1 MKKNFNFK
9 KAAAAAIVAA
19 GMAGFTAT
27 VSGEEYVKIMGPGD
41 EVLGAYPAASV
52 SYIEFTEDYTPDL
65 KSVEIALGDNVKF
78 TMIKV
83 EGGVDYTL
91 TYWGSALTGTA
102 WADGKATKRIED
114 FWIGEFEVTQG
125 VWKEVMG
132 VTDADLPMST
142 DDTTPVAQSA
152 IGNDYPIANVS
163 WDDISTGSDCFL
175 VKINARLKELK
186 ASDPVLAA
194 ALGDKEFRLPNE
206 WEWEY
211 AAAGGKDYADLKYF
225 YSGTPESTAA
235 ALQEVAVNSFSPNK
249 ATSVAKVGS
258 KDPNALGLYDMSG
271 NVWELCS
278 GLGYPGYVN
287 TPGYM
292 LESGT
297 WFSSNRPCRG
307 GSWKDALAYYFRVP
321 NREMGNRGTSY
332 RSYDAG
338 FRLAL

>member
-19 GMAGFTAT
+19 GVAGFAAT
-27 VSGEEYVKIMGPGD
+27 VSAEEYVKIMGTGD

-52 SYIEFTEDYTPDL
+52 SYIEFIEDYIPGLEDL
-65 KSVEIALGDNVKF
+65 KSVEIALSDNVKF

-91 TYWGSALTGTA
+91 TNDGAALTGTA
-102 WADGKATKRIED
+102 WGDGKATKRIED

-132 VTDADLPMST
+132 VTDAKLPK
-142 DDTTPVAQSA
+142 PQSA
-152 IGNDYPIANVS
+152 MGNDYPMAYVS
-163 WDDISTGSDCFL
+163 WDDISTGTNCFL

-186 ASDPVLAA
+186 ESDPVLAT
-194 ALGDKEFRLPNE
+194 ALGDREFRLPNE

-211 AAAGGKDYADLKYF
+211 AAAGGKDYADLKYYF
-225 YSGTPESTAA
+225 SGTTESTAA
-235 ALQEVAVNSFSPNK
+235 ALQTVAVNSVSPNK
-249 ATSVAKVGS
+249 ATSVGIVGS
-258 KDPNALGLYDMSG
+258 KAPNALGLYDMSG
-271 NVWELCS
+271 NVWEWCS

-287 TPGYM
+287 TPGW
-292 LESGT
+292 LHASGT
-297 WFSSNRPCRG
+297 WYSSNRPTRG
-307 GSWKDALAYYFRVP
+307 GGWSYTSPVDFRVSDRYFL
-321 NREMGNRGTSY
+321 NASVASSRDYSV
-332 RSYDAG
+332 G